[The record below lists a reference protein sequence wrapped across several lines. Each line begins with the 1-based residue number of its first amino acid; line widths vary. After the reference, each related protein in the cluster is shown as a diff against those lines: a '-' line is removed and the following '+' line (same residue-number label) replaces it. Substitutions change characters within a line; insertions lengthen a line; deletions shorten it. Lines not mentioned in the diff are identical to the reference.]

1 MEHVSHVSALEKN
14 YSIRKKIMNSV
25 RLLLSLLI
33 LLTPAVISAT
43 QFDNTHLIADAN
55 NGDPQAQYTLAHL
68 YLKGKGGIE
77 FDVEEAVML
86 LESAADSGH
95 QEAAFDLAF
104 LYLNGT
110 KLAKD
115 RVKALHW
122 LTRSAEM
129 GQVDAQYFLGMAYK
143 KNDPEKAAAWLK
155 MASESGHLEAASE
168 LNQICRKNPQWC
180 RFTAN

>member
-1 MEHVSHVSALEKN
+1 MNNRCFL
-14 YSIRKKIMNSV
+14 SIV
-25 RLLLSLLI
+25 LVVLLP
-33 LLTPAVISAT
+33 TVISAT

-55 NGDPQAQYTLAHL
+55 SGDPQAQYTLAHL

-77 FDVEEAVML
+77 FDVEEAVKL
-86 LESAADSGH
+86 LESASDGGH

-115 RVKALHW
+115 RGKALHW

-143 KNDPEKAAAWLK
+143 KNDPTKAAAWLK
-155 MASESGHLEAASE
+155 MAADSGHLEAATE
-168 LNQICRKNPQWC
+168 LDQICKKDPRRC
-180 RFTAN
+180 RFTPN

>member
-1 MEHVSHVSALEKN
+1 
-14 YSIRKKIMNSV
+14 MNSLRV
-25 RLLLSLLI
+25 LITLLV
-33 LLTPAVISAT
+33 LLTPAAISAT
-43 QFDNTHLIADAN
+43 EFDNTHLIADAN

-68 YLKGKGGIE
+68 YLKGQGGIE
-77 FDVEEAVML
+77 FDVEEAVQL

-95 QEAAFDLAF
+95 EEAAFDLAF

-143 KNDPEKAAAWLK
+143 KSDPEKAAAWLK
-155 MASESGHLEAASE
+155 MATDSGHLEAVSE
-168 LNQICRKNPQWC
+168 LDQICKKTPQWC

>member
-1 MEHVSHVSALEKN
+1 
-14 YSIRKKIMNSV
+14 
-25 RLLLSLLI
+25 LI
-33 LLTPAVISAT
+33 LLPPAAASAA
-43 QFDNTHLIADAN
+43 QFDNTHLIADAER
-55 NGDPQAQYTLAHL
+55 GDPQAQYTLAHL

-77 FDVEEAVML
+77 FDVEEAVKL
-86 LESAADSGH
+86 LESAADKGH
-95 QEAAFDLAF
+95 EEAAFDLAF

-143 KNDPEKAAAWLK
+143 KNDPATAAAWLK
-155 MASESGHLEAASE
+155 MASDSGHLEAASE
-168 LNQICRKNPQWC
+168 LDQICKKNPQLC
-180 RFTAN
+180 RFAAD

>member
-1 MEHVSHVSALEKN
+1 MLLLPAVVSA
-14 YSIRKKIMNSV
+14 
-25 RLLLSLLI
+25 
-33 LLTPAVISAT
+33 TG
-43 QFDNTHLIADAN
+43 FDNSHLIADAN

-77 FDVEEAVML
+77 FDVEEAVKL
-86 LESAADSGH
+86 LESSAESGH
-95 QEAAFDLAF
+95 KEAAFDLAF

-110 KLAKD
+110 KLGKD

-143 KNDPEKAAAWLK
+143 KSDPKQAAAWLK
-155 MASESGHLEAASE
+155 MAADGGHLEAAGE
-168 LNQICRKNPQWC
+168 LDQLCSADPENC
-180 RFTAN
+180 RFTAQ

>member
-1 MEHVSHVSALEKN
+1 M
-14 YSIRKKIMNSV
+14 
-25 RLLLSLLI
+25 LLL
-33 LLTPAVISAT
+33 PAVISAG

-55 NGDPQAQYTLAHL
+55 SGDPQAQYTLAHL

-77 FDVEEAVML
+77 FDVEKAVMF
-86 LESAADSGH
+86 LESAADGGH
-95 QEAAFDLAF
+95 KEAAFDLAF

-115 RVKALHW
+115 RLKALHW

-129 GQVDAQYFLGMAYK
+129 GQMDAQYFLGLAYK
-143 KNDPEKAAAWLK
+143 KNDPTKAAAWLK
-155 MASESGHLEAASE
+155 MASDSGHLEAGSE
-168 LNQICRKNPQWC
+168 LAQICKKNPQWC

>member
-1 MEHVSHVSALEKN
+1 MIV
-14 YSIRKKIMNSV
+14 
-25 RLLLSLLI
+25 LSLPVI
-33 LLTPAVISAT
+33 VVPA
-43 QFDNTHLIADAN
+43 FDNTHLIADAQ

-77 FDVEEAVML
+77 FDVEEGVKL
-86 LESAADSGH
+86 LERAVEGGH
-95 QEAAFDLAF
+95 KEAAFDLAL

-129 GQVDAQYFLGMAYK
+129 GQTDAQYFLGMAYK
-143 KNDPEKAAAWLK
+143 KSDPAKAPPWLK
-155 MASESGHLEAASE
+155 MAADNGHLEAAGE
-168 LNQICRKNPQWC
+168 LQRICSKNPQWC